1 MSEKALKE
9 QLLDDVHQELRK
21 AEELIRTAGDEGG
34 EKMRQMRERVTE
46 NLKNAKA
53 RLLDAEQVVVGRA
66 KVAARATDDYVHD
79 NPWKAIS
86 AAAGVGFLLGLL
98 VSRR

>member
-9 QLLDDVHQELRK
+9 QLLQDVRQELRK
-21 AEELIRTAGDEGG
+21 AEELIQTAGDEGG
-34 EKMRQMRERVTE
+34 EKARQVRERVTE
-46 NLKNAKA
+46 ALKNAKS
-53 RLLDAEQVVVGRA
+53 RLLEAEQVVVGKA
-66 KVAARATDDYVHD
+66 KVAAQATDDYVHD

>member
-9 QLLDDVHQELRK
+9 ELLQEVRQELRK
-21 AEELIRTAGDEGG
+21 AEELIQTAGDEGG
-34 EKMRQMRERVTE
+34 EKLRQMRERVSE
-46 NLKNAKA
+46 NLKNAKS
-53 RLLDAEQVVVGRA
+53 RLLEAEQVMVGRA

-86 AAAGVGFLLGLL
+86 AAAGVAFLLGLL

>member
-9 QLLDDVHQELRK
+9 QLLQDVRQELRK
-21 AEELIRTAGDEGG
+21 AEDLIQSAGDEGG
-34 EKMRQMRERVTE
+34 EKVRQMRERVTE
-46 NLKNAKA
+46 SLVNAKN
-53 RLLDAEQVVVGRA
+53 RLLEAEQVAVGKA
-66 KVAARATDDYVHD
+66 KVAARVTDDYVHD

-86 AAAGVGFLLGLL
+86 GAAGVGFLLGLL